1 MAVTRDQIGTSVELI
16 KNDHEMRQWQLKW
29 YWKVA
34 PINEAM
40 EETDPENPGMKL
52 KNPDQYFEGVRGV
65 VATRNEAQALVD
77 ANVANLLE
85 NGVAGI
91 TAL

>member
-1 MAVTRDQIGTSVELI
+1 MAITRDQIGSEVVMFRGSNKAI
-16 KNDHEMRQWQLKW
+16 YW
-29 YWKVA
+29 YWKVI
-34 PINEAM
+34 PSNEL
-40 EETDPENPGMKL
+40 TQPLTPDPENSGKYL
-52 KNPDQYFEGVRGV
+52 KNPDQYFEGVRGI
-65 VATRNEAQALVD
+65 VATRHEAQALVD

>member
-1 MAVTRDQIGTSVELI
+1 
-16 KNDHEMRQWQLKW
+16 MRQWQLKW

-34 PINEAM
+34 PINEAT
-40 EETDPENPGMKL
+40 EENDPDIPSAKL
-52 KNPDQYFEGVRGV
+52 KNPDQYFDGVRGI